1 MPALAT
7 PSIPADLNAIVQ
19 RIHEKMANYERYNF
33 SADHNDFLK
42 AFFDLSQ
49 EYDQMEDFYR
59 ICVAVPLTVAAIPC
73 DLYLCRK
80 PDGVLEL
87 VCSCDCGLL
96 PRPEPAVWPVYLCRN
111 VLHYQETLFY
121 PLCQYSE
128 RSIED
133 VRTMGRCAV
142 SAHLCMV
149 LI

>member
-7 PSIPADLNAIVQ
+7 PSIPADLDAIVQ

-73 DLYLCRK
+73 DLYPSKIGRASCR
-80 PDGVLEL
+80 
-87 VCSCDCGLL
+87 
-96 PRPEPAVWPVYLCRN
+96 
-111 VLHYQETLFY
+111 
-121 PLCQYSE
+121 E
-128 RSIED
+128 R
-133 VRTMGRCAV
+133 V
-142 SAHLCMV
+142 
-149 LI
+149 

>member
-96 PRPEPAVWPVYLCRN
+96 PRPEPAVWPVYL
-111 VLHYQETLFY
+111 
-121 PLCQYSE
+121 SE
-128 RSIED
+128 ISYIDGGHFVAPIFSHHSESQ
-133 VRTMGRCAV
+133 GG
-142 SAHLCMV
+142 
-149 LI
+149 LIQGGVTDRLLPQHTY